1 MPNSLIYKPATE
13 LVKGIKAKEYS
24 IKEVVVSHLKR
35 IEEVNPY
42 VNAIINIEED
52 KILKKAEMMDA
63 HFDENIS
70 KYPLLGLPIVIK
82 DTHNVTG
89 FKTTFGSKIYSENYS
104 NENEI
109 SVERMLKAGAIVIGK
124 TNVPEFA
131 AGSHT
136 FNKVFGTTYNPY
148 DLTKTAGGSSG
159 GAAVAL
165 ATGMT
170 ALADGSDM
178 GGSCRNP
185 AAYNNVVG
193 LRPSPGLVP
202 IKNKKLIY
210 SPLSVQGPL
219 ARNVEDLTLMLSVM
233 AGRNKYDPLSYYNNI
248 TANIHSGSKPLKNIR
263 IAYSADLGGSIPVS
277 IEVREIF
284 NKQLEVFNNLGCL
297 LEEDCIDFTNT
308 AETFQILRANEFALN
323 YEDLYLLDKE
333 KYIKETVKWNI
344 KKGIELKSNDIR
356 RAEKDR
362 SLLYNK
368 TNVFFEKYDFLIA
381 PVSQLQ
387 PFDANIE
394 YPVEIDGTEMNTYI
408 DWMESCSIITV
419 TGCPAISIPAGF
431 TEDGLPF
438 GLQIIAPLNQDMSLL
453 KIAFVFEQVTKYG
466 LKRPN
471 L

>member
-1 MPNSLIYKPATE
+1 MSNSLIYKSATE

-24 IKEVVVSHLKR
+24 VKEVVISHLKR
-35 IEEVNPY
+35 IKEVNPY
-42 VNAIINIEED
+42 VNAIVNIEED
-52 KILKKAEMMDA
+52 DILKKAEIMDA
-63 HFDENIS
+63 NFNKNIS
-70 KYPLLGLPIVIK
+70 KYPLLGLPIAIK
-82 DTHNVTG
+82 DTHNVIG
-89 FKTTFGSKIYSENYS
+89 FKTTFGSKIYSENYP

-109 SVERMLKAGAIVIGK
+109 SVERMLEAGAIVIGK

-136 FNKVFGTTYNPY
+136 FNKIFGTTYNPY

-159 GAAVAL
+159 GAAAAL
-165 ATGMT
+165 ATGMI

-193 LRPSPGLVP
+193 LRPSPGLIP
-202 IKNKKLIY
+202 IKNKNLIY

-233 AGRNKYDPLSYYNNI
+233 AGRNKYDPLSYYSNI
-248 TANIHSGSKPLKNIR
+248 TSDILSESKPLKNIR
-263 IAYSADLGGSIPVS
+263 IAYSADLGGSVPIS
-277 IEVREIF
+277 TSVRKMF
-284 NKQLEVFNNLGCL
+284 NRQLDVFNNLGCF
-297 LEEDCIDFTNT
+297 LEEDSIDFTNT
-308 AETFQILRANEFALN
+308 AETFQILRANEFALS
-323 YEDLYLLDKE
+323 YEDIYLLDKE
-333 KYIKETVKWNI
+333 KYIKETVRWNI
-344 KKGIELKSNDIR
+344 KKGVELKSSDIR

-368 TNVFFEKYDFLIA
+368 TNIFFEKYDFLIT
-381 PVSQLQ
+381 PVSQVQ
-387 PFDANIE
+387 PFDAGIE
-394 YPVEIDGTEMNTYI
+394 YPTEINGNKMNTYI

-431 TEDGLPF
+431 AEDGLPF
-438 GLQIIAPLNQDMSLL
+438 GLQIIAPFNQDISLL
-453 KIAFVFEQVTKYG
+453 KIAFIFEQATKHG
-466 LKRPN
+466 LKRPS